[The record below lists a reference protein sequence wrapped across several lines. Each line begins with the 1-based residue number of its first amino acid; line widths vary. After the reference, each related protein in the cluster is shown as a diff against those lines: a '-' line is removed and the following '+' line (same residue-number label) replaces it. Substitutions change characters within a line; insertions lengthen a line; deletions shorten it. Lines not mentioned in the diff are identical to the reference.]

1 MIKLWFIKYNKVFIF
16 HDAVF
21 ATYSENDITKMW
33 QVLFF
38 MNRQTKTTLFL
49 LLLKTISI
57 SVSIFYENSFVFDAS
72 ACELSLQKILF
83 SSINC
88 SLFCFFLFFFFFIIK
103 FLARICIQKLCIFSG
118 LVLLIIWM
126 FSVSLLRKLVVHM
139 CLSLILIKIT
149 VRGQQFYQKRDSDTG
164 IFLWML
170 QNVLRALPLKNTFW

>member
-1 MIKLWFIKYNKVFIF
+1 MIKLWFIKCNKVFIF

-21 ATYSENDITKMW
+21 ATYSENDITKMG

-49 LLLKTISI
+49 LLFKTISI
-57 SVSIFYENSFVFDAS
+57 SVSIFHENSFVFDAS

-83 SSINC
+83 SSMNC
-88 SLFCFFLFFFFFIIK
+88 SLFCFVCFFCFFFIIK

-149 VRGQQFYQKRDSDTG
+149 VRGQQFHQKRDSYVPVCSCECCKMFWEH
-164 IFLWML
+164 FL
-170 QNVLRALPLKNTFW
+170 